1 MRHMTHSESFLVS
14 ACAAATDELWIGLND
29 RRTERL
35 FDWSDHST
43 VTFTSWEY
51 GSPTLNADQNDC
63 VLMRGEVRSSTKAW
77 HRPYIFLTC
86 FIHNSVLRGT
96 ARVYPSARRVKAEG
110 TPWTS
115 CQTTLTLTLVFH
127 QLELTGRLLTTP
139 HLTPKHNKESPVD
152 FDACIWTV
160 GGGNPCA
167 YIENSIQKLPGP
179 GKWLAT
185 WERQQH

>member
-1 MRHMTHSESFLVS
+1 MCSGHWWAL
-14 ACAAATDELWIGLND
+14 D
-29 RRTERL
+29 RTEWQE
-35 FDWSDHST
+35 DWET
-43 VTFTSWEY
+43 VWLERPLYCHFHQLGVWEPY
-51 GSPTLNADQNDC
+51 PQRWPKWLCSHEGRGKEQHKSLTPPIHFLNLLN
-63 VLMRGEVRSSTKAW
+63 L
-77 HRPYIFLTC
+77 
-86 FIHNSVLRGT
+86 HNSVLRGT

-127 QLELTGRLLTTP
+127 QLELTGRILTTP